1 MTDANPRRGDPS
13 GASSGQTLARVA
25 VGTAYDVVIG
35 RGTLGDAAALVSETA
50 RKALLVHN
58 GALPAA
64 VEPVRRALVERG
76 LSVVDGIVPDAE
88 AAKTITVAAGLWEV
102 LGREAFTRTDVV
114 VAVGGGTVTDLA
126 GWVAAAWLRGVPFI
140 NVPTTVLAM
149 VDAAVGGKT
158 GINTAEGKNLVGAF
172 YEPLGV
178 VCDIDVLATLPERDV
193 VAGMAEVVKAGF
205 IADPRIL
212 ELIEA
217 DPASA
222 RGVGR
227 HTVELIER
235 AVAMKAGVVAQDL
248 RESGLREI
256 LNYGHTLGHAIEQH
270 SGYAMRHGDAVA
282 VGMVFAAELAHRSG
296 LIDSALWQR
305 HRDVLTLVGLPTTYA
320 EAPLD
325 DLLAAMGRDKKTRGS
340 TLRFVVL
347 EGLAR
352 PTRLVG
358 PSPEL
363 LHAAYAALA
372 PAVG

>member
-1 MTDANPRRGDPS
+1 MSRDAEPGE
-13 GASSGQTLARVA
+13 LARVG
-25 VGTAYDVVIG
+25 VGSAYDVVIG
-35 RGTLGDAAALVSETA
+35 RGLLGQAAALVPQTA
-50 RKALLVHN
+50 RKVLLVHT
-58 GALPAA
+58 GTLPG
-64 VEPVRRALVERG
+64 VVDPVRAALRARRLD
-76 LSVVDGIVPDAE
+76 VVDGVVPDAE
-88 AAKTITVAAGLWEV
+88 AAKTIEVAAGLWGL

-114 VAVGGGTVTDLA
+114 VAVGGGTITDLA
-126 GWVAAAWLRGVPFI
+126 GWVAAAWLRGVPFV

-193 VAGMAEVVKAGF
+193 IAGMAEVVKAGF

-212 ELIEA
+212 ELVQD
-217 DPASA
+217 DPGSA

-235 AVAMKAGVVAQDL
+235 AVTMKARVVAEDL
-248 RESGLREI
+248 REAGLREI

-270 SGYAMRHGDAVA
+270 SGYTMRHGEAVA
-282 VGMVFAAELAHRSG
+282 IGMVYAAELAYRSG
-296 LIDSALWQR
+296 LIDSALRQR

-320 EAPLD
+320 AAPLA
-325 DLLAAMGRDKKTRGS
+325 DLLVAMGRDKKTRGS

-358 PSPEL
+358 PSPDL
-363 LHAAYAALA
+363 LQAAYGALA
-372 PAVG
+372 

>member
-1 MTDANPRRGDPS
+1 MSADS
-13 GASSGQTLARVA
+13 GELARVR

-35 RGTLGDAAALVSETA
+35 RGLLAGVADLVPDTA
-50 RKALLVHN
+50 
-58 GALPAA
+58 
-64 VEPVRRALVERG
+64 RRALIVHSGRLPDVVSRVADSLADKGIDVVEG
-76 LSVVDGIVPDAE
+76 LVPDAE
-88 AAKTITVAAGLWEV
+88 AAKSIDIAAGLWAL
-102 LGREAFTRTDVV
+102 LGRESFTRTDVV
-114 VAVGGGTVTDLA
+114 IGVGGGTITDLA
-126 GWVAAAWLRGVPFI
+126 GFVAACWLRGVGFV
-140 NVPTTVLAM
+140 NLPTTVLAM

-158 GINTAEGKNLVGAF
+158 GVNTAEGKNLVGAF

-193 VAGMAEVVKAGF
+193 IAGMAEVVKAGF

-212 ELIEA
+212 ELVQD
-217 DPASA
+217 DPGSA

-235 AVAMKAGVVAQDL
+235 AVTMKARVVAEDL
-248 RESGLREI
+248 REAGLREI

-270 SGYAMRHGDAVA
+270 SGYTMRHGEAVA
-282 VGMVFAAELAHRSG
+282 IGMVYAAELAYRSG
-296 LIDSALWQR
+296 LIDSALRQR

-320 EAPLD
+320 AAPLA
-325 DLLAAMGRDKKTRGS
+325 DLLVAMGRDKKTRGS

-358 PSPEL
+358 PSPHL
-363 LHAAYAALA
+363 LQAAYDALA
-372 PAVG
+372 